1 MFNFLDVVKWVGD
14 IMNPV
19 EMKDVMVVEDV
30 DDEFVTVR
38 HLQSNQI
45 SKERDFNL
53 RYVGKCTSYENIKNI
68 INRYINS

>member
-1 MFNFLDVVKWVGD
+1 MFNFLDVVKWAGD
-14 IMNPV
+14 IQNPV

-68 INRYINS
+68 INRYLNS

>member
-14 IMNPV
+14 TMNPV
-19 EMKDVMVVEDV
+19 EMKDIMVVEDI

-38 HLQSNQI
+38 HLQNNQI

>member
-19 EMKDVMVVEDV
+19 EMNDIMVVEDV

-38 HLQSNQI
+38 HLQNNQI

>member
-14 IMNPV
+14 TMNPV
-19 EMKDVMVVEDV
+19 EMKDIMVVEDV

>member
-14 IMNPV
+14 TMNPV
-19 EMKDVMVVEDV
+19 EMNDIMVVEDV

>member
-38 HLQSNQI
+38 HLQNNQI